1 MTGSVLTDLKLR
13 GVVADQTH
21 PDLDKVLAS
30 RPMTVYAGFDPT
42 ADSLHVGNLSIIML
56 LRRFQRFGHKPLAL
70 VGGGTGMI
78 GDPSGKE
85 HERQLQTR
93 AEVERKSQG
102 LRAVLAR
109 FLAFGDG
116 PSDAALL
123 DNYDW
128 LGSLNLIEFLRDI
141 GKHFRV
147 QDMVARESVR
157 RRLEKQEGI
166 SFTEFTYQLLQ
177 SYDFWHL
184 FKHHGCELQVGG
196 SDQWG
201 NITAGTDLIRELEGK
216 PAYGITGHLVTRA
229 DGSKFGKSDDGKT
242 VVWLSAEKTS
252 PFDYYQ
258 FWLRSDDRDVMRYVK
273 IFTDIDAA
281 EWPELERTLRD
292 EPEKRVAHHR
302 LAFEATTLAHG
313 DEEARR
319 AREAADAAYSGNRSA
334 AAFDAA
340 PTTSVERA
348 RIETGFTAAEAFE
361 LCGLVPSRG
370 EARRKAQAG
379 ALRINDRRVDDAMAK
394 LRVED
399 FDEHGRC
406 VLQFGK
412 QKLHV
417 LRIDPA

>member
-1 MTGSVLTDLKLR
+1 MTGSVLADLKAR

-21 PDLDKVLAS
+21 PDLDAVLARRS
-30 RPMTVYAGFDPT
+30 MTLYAGFDPT

-56 LRRFQRFGHKPLAL
+56 LRRFQAFGHKPLAL

-102 LRAVLAR
+102 LRGVLGR
-109 FLAFGDG
+109 FLRFGTG

-147 QDMVARESVR
+147 QDMVARESVK

-242 VVWLSAEKTS
+242 VVWLTAEKTS

-273 IFTDIDAA
+273 IFTDVDAA

-292 EPEKRVAHHR
+292 EPGKRVAHHR
-302 LAFEATTLAHG
+302 LAFEATALAHG
-313 DEEARR
+313 IGEAER
-319 AREAADAAYSGNRSA
+319 AREAASAAYSGNRSA
-334 AAFDAA
+334 AAFDSA
-340 PTTSVERA
+340 PTTNITRER
-348 RIETGFTAAEAFE
+348 IVSGLTVAEAFE

-394 LRVED
+394 FSMSD
-399 FDEHGRC
+399 FDGHGRC

-417 LRIDPA
+417 LRIEPA